1 MAKKT
6 TTAVAEAPATGA
18 LKLQVDSAVFGK
30 ALQEATRFV
39 PGKSTLPVL
48 NNVLIESLGPGALR
62 ISATNLETSFI
73 RTIEA
78 TVAVEGKSTLPAHM
92 LTSYVALLDKG
103 QVELDYSPKTHKV
116 KLTCGRNVANI
127 AGIDAEDF
135 PPILRPSG
143 VRVTLPAKA
152 MKDAIGLTAF
162 AAAPDDTRPIL
173 AGVLVKFGNQ
183 QVTLAAADG
192 YRLAVRHIDA
202 PGVQVDGQIIAP
214 ARTLSEVARLL
225 PDDDEVTAEMQL
237 DDAGNTVAFTMGDD
251 VIVCRLLQ
259 GSFPDYQR
267 IIPTETK
274 TVVTVERKP
283 FLQAVK
289 VAAVFA
295 KDNSNIVR
303 LATTNGEPGEP
314 FDALTVASTSA
325 DLGDNAGTL
334 DVNVKGE
341 DAGIAFNGRYLRDAL
356 EALDTDHVRVIVNG
370 ATSPGVFRN
379 AGEDDGNLYVIMPMA
394 VTKPK

>member
-1 MAKKT
+1 MAKAT
-6 TTAVAEAPATGA
+6 TTPKPEAPPAGA

-39 PGKSTLPVL
+39 PAKSSLPVL
-48 NNVLIESLGPGALR
+48 TNVLIESLGPSTLR
-62 ISATNLETSFI
+62 ISATNPETSFI
-73 RTIEA
+73 RTIDA
-78 TVAVEGKSTLPAHM
+78 TVAVEGSITLPAHM

-116 KLTCGRNVANI
+116 HLSCGRNVANI

-143 VRVTLPAKA
+143 VRVTLPARA

-162 AAAPDDTRPIL
+162 AAAPDDSRPIL
-173 AGVLVKFGNQ
+173 TGVLVKFGNQ

-192 YRLAVRHIDA
+192 YRLAVRQVDA
-202 PGVQVDGQIIAP
+202 PDVHVEGQIIAP
-214 ARTLSEVARLL
+214 ARTLFEVARLL
-225 PDDDEVTAEMQL
+225 PDDDEAMVSMQM
-237 DDAGNTVAFTMGDD
+237 DDTLNSASFTIGDD
-251 VIVCRLLQ
+251 VVVCRLLS

-295 KDNSNIVR
+295 KDNANIIR
-303 LATTNGEPGEP
+303 LATTFGDP
-314 FDALTVASTSA
+314 FDTLTVASTSA
-325 DLGDNAGTL
+325 EMGDNAGTL
-334 DVNVKGE
+334 DVDVEG
-341 DAGIAFNGRYLRDAL
+341 DDTGIAFNGRYLRDAL
-356 EALDTDHVRVIVNG
+356 EALDADHVRVIING
-370 ATSPGVFRN
+370 PASAGVFRN
-379 AGEDDGNLYVIMPMA
+379 AGDDNGNVYVIMPMH
-394 VTKPK
+394 VTKAK